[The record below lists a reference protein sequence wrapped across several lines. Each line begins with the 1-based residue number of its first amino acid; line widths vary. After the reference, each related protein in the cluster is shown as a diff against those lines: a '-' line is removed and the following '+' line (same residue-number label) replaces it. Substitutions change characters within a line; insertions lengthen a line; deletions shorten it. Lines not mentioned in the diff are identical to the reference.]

1 MNTKNFKCF
10 QVLYEEKNLVP
21 AAKKL
26 FMSPQGLG
34 KLIKNLEDELDTP
47 LFIRSK
53 DGFLPTDAGILFYE
67 KCLELEKSFRDL
79 MINLENV
86 RNREKRFQI
95 GFSSGSIRVIDI
107 NKIQKFMDENPAIV
121 GAWYEQDNAM
131 VKERVLNGELGFG
144 FAIGAPEDD
153 RLKGELIKSE
163 DMVLYVYRGHPLFDR
178 EEISV
183 EEIKGDKIISM
194 ASRYRIHQDFLT
206 ACHMNGF
213 HPNIVGN
220 VNEGFSIF
228 RLVENRVGL
237 GVSPKILP
245 DSDDVRAVKLK
256 GEYSWDVYGIYRE
269 DGADVELAKKLIAFI
284 K

>member
-53 DGFLPTDAGILFYE
+53 EGFLPTDAGMLFYE
-67 KCLELEKSFRDL
+67 KCLELEKSFQDL

-86 RNREKRFQI
+86 RNRERRFQI
-95 GFSSGSIRVIDI
+95 GFASGSIRVIDI
-107 NKIQKFMDENPAIV
+107 DKIQQFMDGNPAIV
-121 GAWYEQDNAM
+121 GAWYEQDNAK
-131 VKERVLNGELGFG
+131 VKERVLNGELGFA
-144 FAIGAPEDD
+144 FVIGMPEDN
-153 RLKGELIKSE
+153 RLKAELIKSE
-163 DMVLYVYRGHPLFDR
+163 DMVLYVYKGHPFFERDV
-178 EEISV
+178 ISV
-183 EEIKGDKIISM
+183 DEIKGNNIISM
-194 ASRYRIHQDFLT
+194 SSRYRIHQDFLT

-237 GVSPKILP
+237 GVSPKILK
-245 DSDDVRAVKLK
+245 DTEDVRAVKLE
-256 GEYSWDVYGIYRE
+256 GDYSWDVYGIYRE
-269 DGADVELAKKLIAFI
+269 DGADVELAKKFIAFI

>member
-53 DGFLPTDAGILFYE
+53 EGFLPTDAGMLFYE
-67 KCLELEKSFRDL
+67 KCLELEKSFQDL

-86 RNREKRFQI
+86 RNRERRFQI
-95 GFSSGSIRVIDI
+95 GFASGSIRVIDI
-107 NKIQKFMDENPAIV
+107 DKIQQFMDGNPAIV
-121 GAWYEQDNAM
+121 GAWYEQDNAK

-144 FAIGAPEDD
+144 FVIGMPEDN
-153 RLKGELIKSE
+153 RLKAELIKSE
-163 DMVLYVYRGHPLFDR
+163 DMVLYVYKGHPFFERDV
-178 EEISV
+178 ISV
-183 EEIKGDKIISM
+183 DDIKGNNIISM
-194 ASRYRIHQDFLT
+194 SSRYRIHQDFLT

-237 GVSPKILP
+237 GVSPKILK
-245 DSDDVRAVKLK
+245 DTEDVRAVKLE
-256 GEYSWDVYGIYRE
+256 GDYSWDVYGIYRE
-269 DGADVELAKKLIAFI
+269 DGADVELAKKFIAFI